1 MKTNS
6 HNPLFFYSTVK
17 IEHKGQLIERRVAY
31 AGVVENNKLII
42 GEAVCS
48 EKDQFC
54 KKLGRTIALG
64 RVNKHPL
71 VKLDLSNRDDTKIG
85 TVFVNFCKNLNKLI

>member
-1 MKTNS
+1 MKNS
-6 HNPLFFYSTVK
+6 NKPYFLYSTVK

-31 AGVVENNKLII
+31 AGVIQDNKLLV

-48 EKDQFC
+48 EKDQFN

-64 RVNKHPL
+64 RANKHPL
-71 VKLDLSNRDDTKIG
+71 VKLDLSGRDDTKVGSI
-85 TVFVNFCKNLNKLI
+85 FVNFCNSLNKLV

>member
-1 MKTNS
+1 MENK
-6 HNPLFFYSTVK
+6 PLFFYSTVK
-17 IEHKGQLIERRVAY
+17 VKHKEQEIERRVAY
-31 AGVVENNKLII
+31 AGIVKDTYIHI

-64 RVNKHPL
+64 RANKHPL
-71 VKLDLSNRDDTKIG
+71 VKLDLSDRDDTKVGNI
-85 TVFVNFCKNLNKLI
+85 FVNFCKNLNKLV